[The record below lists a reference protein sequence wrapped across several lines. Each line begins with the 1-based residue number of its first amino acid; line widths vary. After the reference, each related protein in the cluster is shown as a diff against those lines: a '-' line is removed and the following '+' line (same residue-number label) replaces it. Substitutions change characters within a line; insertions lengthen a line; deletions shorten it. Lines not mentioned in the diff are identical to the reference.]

1 MNWSDSRQYIDRS
14 KPGRL
19 DVNGVEWWATDPYP
33 HWYRMVDNEI
43 LTSYE
48 HDTNPDKWPK
58 EGDKKSELYSNCV
71 ILDFQAS
78 ITRAQLDRIKAVIE
92 NNFTDFADY
101 VELPPFRQPP
111 ICGERDGNSVVP
123 TIAADEC

>member
-48 HDTNPDKWPK
+48 HDTNPDMWPK
-58 EGDKKSELYSNCV
+58 EDERKSELYSNCV
-71 ILDFQAS
+71 ILDFQAP
-78 ITRAQLDRIKAVIE
+78 ITRAQLDFIHGVIQG
-92 NNFTDFADY
+92 NQGT
-101 VELPPFRQPP
+101 LPPFRQPP
-111 ICGERDGNSVVP
+111 VCAEREGNSVIP